1 MVRRIRW
8 QILIAVISS
17 ILVLMLMSYLAISIA
32 AVQRP
37 AEGGEYVEALLG
49 VPGQLNPLLSDAV
62 ADQSA
67 ADIRALIFEGLLSN
81 SPDGLPLP
89 ALAQSWELSAD
100 GETYLFT
107 LRPNV
112 RWHDGKP
119 LTAKDVLFTIQA
131 IQNPAYAGDMSLAAI
146 WRTVDVE
153 AIGDLQIR
161 CRLSTVYA
169 PFLKYASFPILP
181 AHIFENSSA
190 DQWATLP
197 FNQLPIGTGPY
208 RLTELNASHA
218 LLQVNGQYYGT
229 KPFIQSIE
237 LRFFESQ
244 DAAVNALVSGDVR
257 GLHFLSTNEARS
269 FKTPETIIRRSAA
282 LDRMTM
288 LSFNLRRAPMNEA
301 PFRRALA
308 TGLDRM
314 AVIARALDGQGTL
327 VDGPLLPQNW
337 ASASDISWYE
347 PSQQRAAALLDQ
359 LGFTMQASG
368 RRAREGQVLVLT
380 LITDTAPD
388 RLASANEIVRQWAT
402 LGINVTVEQLSAQ
415 DLQARLATHDFDLAL
430 HAWQRIGP
438 DPDVY
443 ELWHSDAAEEG
454 ANYAGLQDG
463 EIDTLLLSARQTP
476 DREVRAAAY
485 GAFQRRWIEL
495 APSIPLYQVQL
506 IYLMS
511 NDVNGVDLP
520 RSNSPELASTLLYG
534 REDRFHNLRS
544 WFLQSSREI
553 TNLR

>member
-8 QILIAVISS
+8 QILIAVVSS
-17 ILVLMLMSYLAISIA
+17 IMVLMLMSYLAISIA

-37 AEGGEYVEALLG
+37 AEGGDYVEALLG
-49 VPGQLNPLLSDAV
+49 APGQLNPLLSDALV
-62 ADQSA
+62 DQSA

-89 ALAQSWELSAD
+89 VLAQSWEASAD
-100 GETYLFT
+100 GETYTFT

-119 LTAKDVLFTIQA
+119 LTAKDVLFTIHA
-131 IQNPAYAGDMSLAAI
+131 IQSPAYSGDMSLAAI

-153 AIGDLQIR
+153 AISDLQIR

-169 PFLKYASFPILP
+169 PFLKYTSFPILP
-181 AHIFENSSA
+181 AHIFENSPA

-208 RLTELNASHA
+208 RLTELNSNHA
-218 LLQVNGQYYGT
+218 LLQVNAEYYGT

-237 LRFFESQ
+237 LRFFDSQ
-244 DAAVNALVSGDVR
+244 EAALNALISGEVR

-269 FKTPETIIRRSAA
+269 FKTPDTIVRRSAA

-288 LSFNLRRAPMNEA
+288 LSFNLRRAPMNETA
-301 PFRRALA
+301 FRRALA
-308 TGLDRM
+308 TGLDRTSVL
-314 AVIARALDGQGTL
+314 ASALDGQGTL
-327 VDGPLLPQNW
+327 VDSPLLPQNW
-337 ASASDISWYE
+337 ASAPDISWYE
-347 PSQQRAAALLDQ
+347 PSQERAAALLDE

-368 RRAREGQVLVLT
+368 TRAREGQALVLN

-388 RLASANEIVRQWAT
+388 RVAAANEIARQWAT
-402 LGINVTVEQLSAQ
+402 LGVNVTVEQLSSQ
-415 DLQARLATHDFDLAL
+415 DLQARLAAHDFDLAL

-443 ELWHSDAAEEG
+443 ELWHSDTAEDG

-476 DREVRAAAY
+476 DQEVRAAAY
-485 GAFQRRWIEL
+485 SAFQRRWIEL
-495 APSIPLYQVQL
+495 APSIPLYQAQL
-506 IYLMS
+506 VYLMS
-511 NDVNGVDLP
+511 SDVNGVDLP
-520 RSNSPELASTLLYG
+520 LSNSPEVASTLIYG
-534 REDRFHNLRS
+534 REGRFHNLQS